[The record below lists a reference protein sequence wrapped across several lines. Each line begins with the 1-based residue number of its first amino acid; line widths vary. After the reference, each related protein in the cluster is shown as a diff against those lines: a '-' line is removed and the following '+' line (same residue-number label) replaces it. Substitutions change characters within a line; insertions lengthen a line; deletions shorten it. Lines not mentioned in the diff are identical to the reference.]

1 MKTFIQF
8 LEDVPANNA
17 SSGSVAGL
25 GSEPPVSVKG
35 QRAHQKRVEKLS
47 KGATAGR
54 RGLGPKMV
62 GMEHY

>member
-1 MKTFIQF
+1 MKTFKQF
-8 LEDVPANNA
+8 LEDAPVNNA

-35 QRAHQKRVEKLS
+35 QKAHQKRVEKLS

-54 RGLGPKMV
+54 RSFDVKRT
-62 GMEHY
+62 GMEGY